1 MAVYL
6 RGRCKKKHRHSDQC
20 MTWYYDFMIRRR
32 RYKEA
37 IPEARTKAEAEE
49 VEVKEKK
56 EVYEGRYGRPSGDN
70 DFCKFVD
77 DIYLPYSHEN
87 KSSWYHDEFRCAV
100 LKEFFKGKRF
110 SEITQLLIVKYINV
124 RLSSETIHTEKVGSE
139 IVQKRRS
146 PTTVRKEVALLSMIF
161 NMAIDEDK
169 AIRNPCRKLPKSIL
183 NKIPTR
189 NKRSRV
195 LSEAEEELLYQKGL
209 IGAREHL
216 EPLVTLALHTGIRR
230 GGLLGLKP
238 EDLNF
243 GQTSVSRV
251 INVRGL
257 EKRFEIKPNHLLVLK
272 NKGGRPYAVPL
283 NRVARDVLEKLCAGR
298 DAGTWLFL
306 NKSTGQAIKDIKRS
320 FTSACRKAGIT
331 DLRFHDLRHTFATRL
346 KESHVDPITRRDLM
360 GHATTEMT
368 DDYTHSFTETKQDA
382 VERLAVR
389 QKNCPKIVPS
399 QIQQHV
405 LRAVSA

>member
-37 IPEARTKAEAEE
+37 IPEARTKADAEE

-56 EVYEGRYGRPSGDN
+56 EVYEARYGRPSGDN

-110 SEITQLLIVKYINV
+110 SEITQLLI
-124 RLSSETIHTEKVGSE
+124 
-139 IVQKRRS
+139 
-146 PTTVRKEVALLSMIF
+146 
-161 NMAIDEDK
+161 
-169 AIRNPCRKLPKSIL
+169 
-183 NKIPTR
+183 
-189 NKRSRV
+189 
-195 LSEAEEELLYQKGL
+195 
-209 IGAREHL
+209 
-216 EPLVTLALHTGIRR
+216 
-230 GGLLGLKP
+230 
-238 EDLNF
+238 
-243 GQTSVSRV
+243 

-306 NKSTGQAIKDIKRS
+306 NKSTGQAIKGIKRS